1 MKVTESRA
9 IAPALSAIVGDANV
23 LEWAAVTDP
32 WRQRLQAA
40 VAPGQAIA
48 ALVFPGTPAELA
60 AVVAYTHTHT
70 LPLLPCGHGSKLSW
84 GGLVHAD
91 SEAPLVV
98 VSTSRLNR
106 LIDHAVGDLTVTVEA
121 GMRFAEV
128 QATLAAAGQ
137 FLAIDPTIPAEATIG
152 GILATADTGSLR
164 QRYASV
170 RDMVLGLSFVRADGE
185 LAKAGGRVVKNVAG
199 YDLMKLFTGSYGTL
213 GIVTQVT
220 FRVYPLPD
228 ASQTLVFTGEGA
240 AIAQLSAAITRSA
253 LTPTHF
259 DLISPALVQALNLG
273 AGVGLLLRFQASAA
287 SVETQQAIAT
297 TLGESCGLV
306 PQTVTTET
314 EMDLWQRLRERMTPP
329 PGSGTIACKIG
340 IEPSQAVVFCQINQ
354 FSLPDWYAQIHVASG
369 LGRIFVQDVTTSAA
383 AIAPV
388 REFCQAHRGFL
399 SILEAPPALKQA
411 TDVWGYTGNALA
423 VMRQIKQQF
432 DPTHRLSPHRFVGG
446 I

>member
-1 MKVTESRA
+1 MTVTDSKA
-9 IAPALSAIVGDANV
+9 IAPALAAIVGDPNV
-23 LEWAAVTDP
+23 WEWATVTDP
-32 WRQRLQAA
+32 WRQRIQAA

-48 ALVFPGTPAELA
+48 ALVFPNTPEELA
-60 AVVAYTHTHT
+60 AVVAFTHTHH
-70 LPLLPCGHGSKLSW
+70 LPILPCGQGSKLSW

-91 SEAPLVV
+91 VDSPLVV
-98 VSTSRLNR
+98 ISTARLNR
-106 LIDHAVGDLTVTVEA
+106 LIDHAVGDLTVTLEA
-121 GMRFAEV
+121 GARFADV

-170 RDMVLGLSFVRADGE
+170 RDMVLGLSFVRADGQM
-185 LAKAGGRVVKNVAG
+185 AKAGGRVVKNVAG

-213 GIVTQVT
+213 GMVTQVT
-220 FRVYPLPD
+220 LRVYPLPE
-228 ASQTLVFTGEGA
+228 ASQTLVFTGDGA
-240 AIAQLSAAITRSA
+240 AIAPLRAAIARSA

-273 AGVGLLLRFQASAA
+273 TGMGLLLRFQTSAA
-287 SVETQQAIAT
+287 SVEAQQAIAT
-297 TLGESCGLV
+297 PLGNACGLV
-306 PQTVTTET
+306 PQEVSGGAEL
-314 EMDLWQRLRERMTPP
+314 DLWQRLRERMTPR
-329 PGSGTIACKIG
+329 PGSGAIAGKIG

-369 LGRIFVQDVTTSAA
+369 LGRIFVQEATAA

-388 REFCQAHRGFL
+388 REFCQSQRGFL

-411 TDVWGYTGNALA
+411 TDVWGDIGNALP